1 MISSSIVFTD
11 KESEFS
17 QKTDY
22 KPNERINPF
31 DKNNPVSSSS
41 SNATT
46 ITGTSSYD
54 PRNYTSSLYKPST
67 TTTSTDVP
75 ATEIFKPTADLNRKQ
90 PEIEKKSVVKQ
101 SLSKHPEYRRDIR
114 SNSITTNTEY
124 SATKYSSKNVSSAS
138 LSSQDDPANIS
149 RYSIDSGAGSDYKSK
164 FTRSSGSLSD
174 AELIFGDIPKP
185 KKTDSYSF
193 GSSTESDS
201 IFASGSA
208 AGKQNFAKSISVTSE
223 KDGDFSHDPRVA
235 SYKIYDGIQNH
246 AFQDYESPVK
256 NNSQAKDDD
265 YDLK

>member
-1 MISSSIVFTD
+1 MISSSIVFSD
-11 KESEFS
+11 KEAELS
-17 QKTDY
+17 QKSEY
-22 KPNERINPF
+22 RPNERINPF
-31 DKNNPVSSSS
+31 DKNKPVSSSS
-41 SNATT
+41 SSNVT
-46 ITGTSSYD
+46 ITGTSAYE
-54 PRNYTSSLYKPST
+54 PRNYASSLYKPST

-75 ATEIFKPTADLNRKQ
+75 TTETYKPTADLNKKV
-90 PEIEKKSVVKQ
+90 PDIEKKTVVKQ

-124 SATKYSSKNVSSAS
+124 SATKFNSKNVSSAS

-185 KKTDSYSF
+185 KKTDSYTF

-201 IFASGSA
+201 IFASGGA
-208 AGKQNFAKSISVTSE
+208 TGKQNFAKSISVTSE
-223 KDGDFSHDPRVA
+223 KDGDFSHDPRVT

-256 NNSQAKDDD
+256 NNSLAKDDD

>member
-11 KESEFS
+11 KEAELS

-22 KPNERINPF
+22 RPNERINPF
-31 DKNNPVSSSS
+31 DKNNPVSSNSSIS
-41 SNATT
+41 SNVT
-46 ITGTSSYD
+46 ITGTSSYE

-67 TTTSTDVP
+67 NTTSTDVS
-75 ATEIFKPTADLNRKQ
+75 TTDTFKPTAELNRK
-90 PEIEKKSVVKQ
+90 PEIEKKTVVKQ

-124 SATKYSSKNVSSAS
+124 SATKYNSKNVSSAS

-149 RYSIDSGAGSDYKSK
+149 RYSIDTDSDYKSK

-208 AGKQNFAKSISVTSE
+208 TGKQNFAKSISVTSE